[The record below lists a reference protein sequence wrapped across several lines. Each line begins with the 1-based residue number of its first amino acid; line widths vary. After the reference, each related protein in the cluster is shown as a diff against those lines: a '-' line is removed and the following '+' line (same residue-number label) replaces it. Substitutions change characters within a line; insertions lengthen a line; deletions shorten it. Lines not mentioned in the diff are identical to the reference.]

1 MSSFP
6 PRRFI
11 LGGETLKISR
21 SVASHMHYAQQAH
34 ADSSPDGEAFLEV
47 LSRGT
52 QIGTWRRQDKLTI
65 FQEARFS
72 FKDVSAI

>member
-1 MSSFP
+1 
-6 PRRFI
+6 
-11 LGGETLKISR
+11 
-21 SVASHMHYAQQAH
+21 MHYAQQAH